1 MLPGVNGAS
10 ASAVKSMATDRC
22 IAAGI
27 GRGEL
32 SAWLNNLRAIVLAT
46 APTFTETSTHGLFQE
61 IFIQVTPSFL
71 QHFLGL
77 LYQKLYTKH

>member
-1 MLPGVNGAS
+1 
-10 ASAVKSMATDRC
+10 MATDRC

-46 APTFTETSTHGLFQE
+46 APTLYGNFYAWAISRNIYPGYAFFLAAFFGAILPEMIHQTLTHQETRH
-61 IFIQVTPSFL
+61 
-71 QHFLGL
+71 
-77 LYQKLYTKH
+77 